1 MKNKYQD
8 NLKKLSKKVSDA
20 IEATMDSQQFKNYI
34 STIAKFY
41 QYSFHNQLLIAAQK
55 PNATRVAGYQAW
67 QSKFNRQV
75 QKGAKSIAIFGHPQK
90 IEREVELN
98 DGSKEIEKRIWWP
111 IVHVFDISDTEGDTL
126 PDLDRTQIK
135 DDSEHANRLIEIL
148 INIVMEN
155 GIDYQEVDQID
166 GAYANTNALGA
177 FSPAENMIQL
187 VTGNDASK
195 GELFKTLA
203 HEIGHAFYQDLF
215 TRKHEGHSYASEEC
229 VVETSAMIIA
239 SHFGL
244 DLAPYDVSYVAG
256 WSKGDRKLY
265 QSGLEKATQLASN
278 IINKFIE
285 VEGA

>member
-1 MKNKYQD
+1 MKKKHKE
-8 NLKKLSKKVSDA
+8 NLKSLSLKVNAA
-20 IEATMDSQQFKNYI
+20 IEATIDSQQFKDYL

-41 QYSFHNQLLIAAQK
+41 QYSFHNQLLIASQK
-55 PNATRVAGYQAW
+55 PNATRVAGFRAW
-67 QSKFNRQV
+67 QTNFNRQV
-75 QKGAKSIAIFGHPQK
+75 QKGAKSIAIFGHPKK
-90 IEREVELN
+90 IEREVELD
-98 DGSKEIEKRIWWP
+98 DGSKEIEERIWWP
-111 IVHVFDISDTEGDTL
+111 IVHVFDISDTKGDPL
-126 PDLDRTQIK
+126 PDLDRTKIK
-135 DDSEHANRLIEIL
+135 DDSDHANRLIEML
-148 INIVMEN
+148 INVVLEN

-187 VTGNDASK
+187 VTGNGASK

-203 HEIGHAFYQDLF
+203 HEIGHAFYENLF

-229 VVETSAMIIA
+229 IVETSAMIVA
-239 SHFGL
+239 SRFGL

-285 VEGA
+285 IEGS